1 MSPGEVPPGSEPS
14 GGFPAAP
21 KPPSHHVEAHPTGKR
36 LGLLT
41 LAALGVVFGDIGT
54 STLYAMKAA
63 FGIAPGY
70 QLPPTQG
77 NVYGVLSMMVW
88 SLVVVVAVKYITFI
102 MKADN
107 RGEGGVLALL
117 ALILQ
122 ERRRDDDKKRRRL
135 LIAVGLFGSALL
147 YGDGMIT
154 PAISVLGAMDGVTH
168 PEIGM
173 SPKVVWIASFV
184 ILVGVFGVQRFGT
197 AKVGIAFGPIMAI
210 WFITIGALGV
220 REIAIDPTILHAINP
235 WYAVRFFVEHRTG
248 GFIILGA
255 VVLVITGAE
264 ALYADMGH
272 FGRRPIR
279 IAWFVLVMPALILN
293 YFGQGALILNVDPSV
308 VASPDFN
315 PFYALAPDGF
325 LLPLIIIA
333 AAAAIIAS
341 QALISG
347 AYSLTQQSMAL
358 GYSPRMTVVHTSY
371 REAGQIY
378 IPEVNTMLAVG
389 TLLLVVWFQDAD
401 ELGAAYGIAVTG
413 TMAVTSILFHVV
425 ATTRWGWSKRWTTLL
440 TASFLALDFAFLYG
454 NVPKIKDGGY
464 IPIVIAIGVYLLMS
478 TWKRGRSQL
487 TQILNAG
494 SLPIDLFLKDVE
506 RRKPPRVSGT
516 AVFMTSS
523 AEGVPLVLLH
533 HLKHNKVLHA
543 QVILV
548 SVLTEGV
555 PEVPDEDRVQVTS
568 YDHGFYRLV
577 ARYGFMQQPNIPD
590 VLRAA
595 RDSGVKAPANDT
607 TFYLGRER
615 IIIAPKRG
623 PGKSGARRAPVGSSL
638 PALPRWRKK
647 LFAIMT
653 RNARPAT
660 EFFGIPPNR
669 VVELG
674 AQVEF

>member
-1 MSPGEVPPGSEPS
+1 MSPGAVPPGSEPS

-21 KPPSHHVEAHPTGKR
+21 KPPSHHVETNPTGKR
-36 LGLLT
+36 AAFLT
-41 LAALGVVFGDIGT
+41 LAALGVVYGDIGT
-54 STLYAMKAA
+54 SPLYSMKVA
-63 FGIAPGY
+63 FGGGKDSY
-70 QLPPTQG
+70 HLPPDLG

-88 SLVVVVAVKYITFI
+88 SLVTVVAIKYITFI

-117 ALILQ
+117 ALLLQ
-122 ERRRDDDKKRRRL
+122 ERRREDDRKRRLL

-168 PEIGM
+168 YGM
-173 SPKVVWIASFV
+173 SAKFVWIVSFI
-184 ILVGVFGVQRFGT
+184 ILVGVFAVQRFGT
-197 AKVGIAFGPIMAI
+197 AKVGIAFGPIMAV
-210 WFITIGALGV
+210 WFTTIGVLGA

-235 WYAVRFFVEHRTG
+235 LYAVRFFLENGRA
-248 GFIILGA
+248 GFVVLGA
-255 VVLVITGAE
+255 VVLVVTGAE

-279 IAWFVLVMPALILN
+279 IAWFALVMPSLILN
-293 YFGQGALILNVDPSV
+293 YFGQGALILNTDPAV
-308 VASPDFN
+308 VAGEGFN
-315 PFYALAPDGF
+315 PFYALAPEGF
-325 LLPLIIIA
+325 LLPLIVIA
-333 AAAAIIAS
+333 TAAAIIAS

-347 AYSLTQQSMAL
+347 AFSLTQQSMAL

-389 TLLLVVWFQDAD
+389 TLLLVVVFQDAD
-401 ELGAAYGIAVTG
+401 KLGAAYGIAVTG

-425 ATTRWGWSKRWTTLL
+425 ATTRWGWSKRWTTVL
-440 TASFLALDFAFLYG
+440 TASFLALDLAFLAG
-454 NVPKIKDGGY
+454 NMPKIRDGGW
-464 IPIVIAIGVYLLMS
+464 IPIAIAIGVYLLMS

-516 AVFMTSS
+516 AVFMTST

-623 PGKSGARRAPVGSSL
+623 GGKPGARRAPVGSSL
-638 PALPRWRKK
+638 PPLPRWRKR
-647 LFAIMT
+647 LFSIMT